1 MATHA
6 PRVANRNALKVTT
19 TLALCNIHRRYGH
32 RHLGSRG
39 TSPRQRKGA
48 HSRVG
53 AHRAGHAGRRAGG
66 QHVNT
71 SSTRVEVAWDLRH
84 STALTDDQRARLEA
98 RLASRLDTRGVIRV
112 VAADTRSQTQ
122 NRVLALTRLARLVR
136 DGLVVPKVRR
146 ATKPSRAAK
155 QTRLD
160 EKKRR
165 SSVKRDRHFR
175 GED

>member
-1 MATHA
+1 MASDIWD
-6 PRVANRNALKVTT
+6 PEGRLLVNGKVRIPAAELTVRAT
-19 TLALCNIHRRYGH
+19 
-32 RHLGSRG
+32 
-39 TSPRQRKGA
+39 
-48 HSRVG
+48 
-53 AHRAGHAGRRAGG
+53 RAGGPGG

-71 SSTRVEVAWDLRH
+71 SSTRVEVAWDIRH
-84 STALTDDQRARLEA
+84 SSALTDEQRERLET

-122 NRVLALTRLARLVR
+122 NRLLALARLARLVR
-136 DGLVVPKVRR
+136 DGLVIPKVRR

-165 SSVKRDRHFR
+165 SSVKRDRRFR

>member
-1 MATHA
+1 MAKATDIWD
-6 PRVANRNALKVTT
+6 PEGRLVVNGKVRIPAAELTVRAT
-19 TLALCNIHRRYGH
+19 
-32 RHLGSRG
+32 
-39 TSPRQRKGA
+39 
-48 HSRVG
+48 
-53 AHRAGHAGRRAGG
+53 RAGGPGG

-71 SSTRVEVAWDLRH
+71 SSTRVEVAWDMRH
-84 STALTDDQRARLEA
+84 SPALTDEQRERLES
-98 RLASRLDTRGVIRV
+98 RLVSRLDTRGVIRV

-122 NRVLALTRLARLVR
+122 NRLLALSRLARLVR

-165 SSVKRDRHFR
+165 SSTKRDRRFR